1 MMKSLPSNVVGYKRT
16 DIFDE
21 TTVPQG
27 LLNNHRTLPHV
38 WGKIVVI
45 EGKLTYIVSEEEYEL
60 TNGKPGVVEPQVIH
74 CVRPEG
80 KVRFYVEFYK

>member
-21 TTVPQG
+21 VSVPKA
-27 LLNNHRTLPHV
+27 LLNEHRTLPNV

-45 EGKLTYIVSEEEYEL
+45 EGNLTYIIGEEEYEL
-60 TNGKPGVVEPQVIH
+60 ANGKPGVVEPQVIH
-74 CVRPEG
+74 KVRPEG

>member
-21 TTVPQG
+21 VSVPKA
-27 LLNNHRTLPHV
+27 LLNEHRTLPNV

-45 EGKLTYIVSEEEYEL
+45 EGNLTYIIGEEEYEL
-60 TNGKPGVVEPQVIH
+60 TNEKPGVVEPQVIH
-74 CVRPEG
+74 KVRPEG